1 MLSEVPS
8 VMNSVLESLPM
19 NNKKPFAD
27 LRYLFAVLNPFT
39 KLIPAKER
47 ILGLRFWA
55 YKFDV
60 VGRAIFKTETY
71 DPLISRWL
79 VDRYIGKSSVFIDIG
94 ANLGYFT
101 CLLGVLAGDKGVV
114 IAFEPEPEN
123 LELLRANV
131 AVNGLGSVVKI
142 FPVALGETEGT
153 AKLNRYKKSNRGRH
167 SILGTTGAS
176 SISVPLKTLDK
187 VIGEL
192 LPSESIIDF
201 MKMDVEGYEPFV
213 LRGGQSVLGRV
224 ECMLME
230 YAPYLIEKSGFDLR
244 EFMLNIRSNFS
255 HIYQVSETGFVSI
268 SVDDV
273 LSRKD
278 AIDLLFSKS
287 PIAPIA

>member
-1 MLSEVPS
+1 
-8 VMNSVLESLPM
+8 M
-19 NNKKPFAD
+19 NNKKPLAD
-27 LRYLFAVLNPFT
+27 LRYLFAVLNPFA
-39 KLIPAKER
+39 KLILAKER
-47 ILGLRFWA
+47 MLGLRFWA

-79 VDRYIGKSSVFIDIG
+79 VDRYKGKSSVFIDIG

-123 LELLRANV
+123 LDLLRANV
-131 AVNGLGSVVKI
+131 TGNGLGSVVKI
-142 FPVALGETEGT
+142 APVALGETEGT
-153 AKLNRYKKSNRGRH
+153 ANLNVYKKSNRGRH
-167 SILGTTGAS
+167 SIVGSAGAS

-187 VIGEL
+187 VIQEL
-192 LPSESIIDF
+192 LPPESTIDF

-230 YAPYLIEKSGFDLR
+230 YAPYLIERSGVDLQ
-244 EFMLNIRSNFS
+244 EFIFNLRSNFS
-255 HIYQVSETGFVSI
+255 YVYRVSKADFVAI
-268 SVDDV
+268 SVEEV

-287 PIAPIA
+287 PLAPIA